1 MGAKQHKH
9 KGEPMKLI
17 NTLKTRILDQQQK
30 LTERL
35 AQLEWLEQL
44 WDERVTRLIAEYP
57 AHAGDCA
64 FHRDAARDRARV
76 IRTELSRCEMALA
89 YLPA

>member
-1 MGAKQHKH
+1 
-9 KGEPMKLI
+9 MKLI
-17 NTLKTRILDQQQK
+17 NTLKTRILAEQQQ

-35 AQLEWLEQL
+35 AQLEWLERL
-44 WDERVTRLIAEYP
+44 WDERVTRLLADYP

-64 FHRDAARDRARV
+64 FHRDRARHRV
-76 IRTELSRCEMALA
+76 LAVQAELSRYERALA

>member
-1 MGAKQHKH
+1 
-9 KGEPMKLI
+9 MKLI
-17 NTLKTRILDQQQK
+17 NTLKARILEEQQK

-44 WDERVTRLIAEYP
+44 WDERVTRLLADYP

-64 FHRDAARDRARV
+64 FHRDAARERARAV
-76 IRTELSRCEMALA
+76 GEKLSAYEAALA
-89 YLPA
+89 GLPV